1 MEKKERGIKD
11 MDGKIRYDL
20 IPPEALLELARV
32 YTNGASKYGDHNV
45 EKGIP
50 VHECIGAIERHI
62 ARLKMGQD
70 LSPRHYTH
78 EAAHAAFWC
87 FTLISQYYRGLEVE
101 DRRKG
106 RGIHEHLIQWFLE
119 S

>member
-11 MDGKIRYDL
+11 MDGKIR
-20 IPPEALLELARV
+20 
-32 YTNGASKYGDHNV
+32 
-45 EKGIP
+45 
-50 VHECIGAIERHI
+50 
-62 ARLKMGQD
+62 
-70 LSPRHYTH
+70 
-78 EAAHAAFWC
+78 
-87 FTLISQYYRGLEVE
+87 RGLEVE